1 MKGGAFSDYHPLVNF
16 IFFALVII
24 CAMFFL
30 HPLALAVGLLCSFTY
45 SLYLGGKKSLRFN
58 LLYLLP
64 LMLFA
69 ALLNPAFNHR
79 GVTILRY
86 FPNGNPLTLESI
98 CFGLAAAVMLVTVIC
113 WFSCYNYVMSS
124 DKFIYLFGRII
135 PGLSLILSMVLRLV
149 PRFCYQARQIADG
162 QKALGRDIG
171 AGGLPCRIKN
181 GLKIVSALISI
192 SLEEAIDTADSMK
205 SRGYGLPGRTAF
217 SIYKWQKRDS
227 IAFTAMAVLGVYII
241 IGALSGAFTYKYFP
255 GLQVA
260 QYGFYTCS
268 VWAAYFLLCIIPLVI
283 ELAEEKKWR
292 AIQSKI

>member
-98 CFGLAAAVMLVTVIC
+98 CFGLAAVVMLVTVIC

-124 DKFIYLFGRII
+124 DKFIRPDYSRPVFDFI
-135 PGLSLILSMVLRLV
+135 
-149 PRFCYQARQIADG
+149 
-162 QKALGRDIG
+162 
-171 AGGLPCRIKN
+171 N
-181 GLKIVSALISI
+181 G
-192 SLEEAIDTADSMK
+192 
-205 SRGYGLPGRTAF
+205 TAF
-217 SIYKWQKRDS
+217 SA
-227 IAFTAMAVLGVYII
+227 AFL
-241 IGALSGAFTYKYFP
+241 LSGAANCRRAK
-255 GLQVA
+255 
-260 QYGFYTCS
+260 GFGAGYRCRRFA
-268 VWAAYFLLCIIPLVI
+268 VPH
-283 ELAEEKKWR
+283 KKR
-292 AIQSKI
+292 AKNRFCFNIHILGRSH

>member
-1 MKGGAFSDYHPLVNF
+1 MRCRTFTDYHPLVNLM
-16 IFFALVII
+16 FFALVIV

-30 HPLALAVGLLCSFTY
+30 HPLALAVGLVCSFAY
-45 SLYLGGKKSLRFN
+45 SLYLGGKKTLRFN

-98 CFGLAAAVMLVTVIC
+98 CFGLAAAVMLATVIC
-113 WFSCYNYVMSS
+113 WFSCYNCVMSS
-124 DKFIYLFGRII
+124 DKFVYLFGRLI
-135 PGLSLILSMVLRLV
+135 PGLSLILSMVLRFV

-162 QKALGRDIG
+162 QKALGREIG
-171 AGGLPCRIKN
+171 AGGSLCRIKN
-181 GLKIVSALISI
+181 GVKIISALVSI

-217 SIYKWQKRDS
+217 AIFKWQRRDS
-227 IAFTAMAVLGVYII
+227 IVLTAMVLLGLYII
-241 IGALSGAFTYKYFP
+241 IGGVSGGFTYDYFP
-255 GLQVA
+255 YMQAV
-260 QYGFYTCS
+260 QYDFYTCT
-268 VWAAYFLLCIIPLVI
+268 VWGAYLLLCVIPLVI
-283 ELAEEKKWR
+283 ELAEERKWR